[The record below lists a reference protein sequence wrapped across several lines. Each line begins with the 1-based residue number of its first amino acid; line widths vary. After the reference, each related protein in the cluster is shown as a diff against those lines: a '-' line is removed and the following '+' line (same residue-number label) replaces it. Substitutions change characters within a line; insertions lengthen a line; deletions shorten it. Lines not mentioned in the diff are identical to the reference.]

1 MRLKFINVDENN
13 KNLLENIELKKE
25 QKNMVDLPIEAY
37 EEAKKYKY
45 SFPIVVFDETKVIAF
60 FIYES
65 LNDNFT
71 DFLVWGFIVS
81 SQFQHQNYG
90 TQIMKQFLLR
100 LNNKYKLKRIEI
112 AYVPGNTIAKNLYR
126 KLGFK
131 KNGKINDDGEIEMDM
146 NVGQ

>member
-1 MRLKFINVDENN
+1 MKLEFLNVDENN
-13 KNLLENIELKKE
+13 KNLLEKIEVKQE
-25 QKNMVDLPIEAY
+25 QKSMVDLPIEAY

-45 SFPIVVFDETKVIAF
+45 SFPIVVLDETKVIAF

-81 SQFQHQNYG
+81 SRFQHQNYG

-100 LNNKYKLKRIEI
+100 LKKQYEVKRIEL
-112 AYVPGNTIAKNLYR
+112 AYVQGNTIAKKLYR

-131 KNGKINDDGEIEMDM
+131 ENGKINDDGEIEMDM
-146 NVGQ
+146 NIG